1 MNIIYNRVRVGVRD
15 VKELKAKVIISII
28 LFALIISVSLIL
40 REEEY
45 IETIEK
51 GYEVPIYSVSI
62 EEKVAAITFD
72 INWAKE
78 ENLYTILD
86 ILDKYNTKATF
97 FIMGAWVNQNDENVE
112 KLKAIVERGH
122 EIGNHSYLHPNFTKI
137 GEEQIKEE
145 LRKTNEIIEKLTKVK
160 PVLFRFP
167 SGDYN
172 ERVNKVVLNEG
183 FISIQWNC
191 DSVDWKEE
199 GAEIEY
205 SRIKENLKPGSILLF
220 HNNAKYTPEN
230 LEKVLKDYQNQEY
243 KFVKVG
249 DLIYNEG
256 YTVEKD
262 GTQRKK

>member
-1 MNIIYNRVRVGVRD
+1 MRKLR
-15 VKELKAKVIISII
+15 AKVIISIV
-28 LFALIISVSLIL
+28 LFAAIISVSLIL
-40 REEEY
+40 KNEESV
-45 IETIEK
+45 ETIEEV
-51 GYEVPIYSVSI
+51 YELPIYSVKR
-62 EEKVAAITFD
+62 EDKVAAITFD

-137 GEEQIKEE
+137 GDDKIREE
-145 LRKTNEIIEKLTKVK
+145 LRKTNEIIEKLTGIK

-172 ERVNKVVLNEG
+172 AEANRVVLNEG
-183 FISIQWNC
+183 FISIQWDC
-191 DSVDWKEE
+191 DSVDWREE

-230 LEKVLKDYQNQEY
+230 LERLLKDYQKKEY

-249 DLIYNEG
+249 DLIYNKN
-256 YTVEKD
+256 YAIEKD
-262 GTQRKK
+262 GTQIKK

>member
-1 MNIIYNRVRVGVRD
+1 MRKLRT
-15 VKELKAKVIISII
+15 KVIISII
-28 LFALIISVSLIL
+28 LFATIISASLL
-40 REEEY
+40 LKTDEY
-45 IETIEK
+45 VETIGQIDEL
-51 GYEVPIYSVSI
+51 PIYSVNRTD
-62 EEKVAAITFD
+62 KVAAITFD
-72 INWAKE
+72 VNWAEK

-97 FIMGAWVNQNDENVE
+97 FIMGSWVTQNDENVE

-137 GEEQIKEE
+137 GEDKIKEE
-145 LRKTNEIIEKLTKVK
+145 LRKTNEIIEKLTAVK

-167 SGDYN
+167 SGDYSTA
-172 ERVNKVVLNEG
+172 VNRVVLNEG
-183 FISIQWNC
+183 FISIQWDC

-230 LEKVLKDYQNQEY
+230 LERVLKEYQEQEY

-249 DLIYNEG
+249 ELIYNKNYVIEQ
-256 YTVEKD
+256 D
-262 GTQRKK
+262 GTQTKK

>member
-1 MNIIYNRVRVGVRD
+1 MRKLR
-15 VKELKAKVIISII
+15 AKVIISIV
-28 LFALIISVSLIL
+28 LFAAIISVSLIL
-40 REEEY
+40 KNEESM
-45 IETIEK
+45 ETTGK
-51 GYEVPIYSVSI
+51 VYELPIYSVKR
-62 EEKVAAITFD
+62 EDKVAAITFD

-78 ENLYTILD
+78 ENLYSILD

-137 GEEQIKEE
+137 GDDKIREE
-145 LRKTNEIIEKLTKVK
+145 LRKTNEIIEKLTGIK

-172 ERVNKVVLNEG
+172 AEANRVVLNEG
-183 FISIQWNC
+183 FISIQWDC
-191 DSVDWKEE
+191 DSVDWREE

-230 LEKVLKDYQNQEY
+230 LERLLKDYQKKEY
-243 KFVKVG
+243 EFVKVG
-249 DLIYNEG
+249 ELIYNKD
-256 YTVEKD
+256 YTIEKD
-262 GTQRKK
+262 GTQTKK

>member
-1 MNIIYNRVRVGVRD
+1 M
-15 VKELKAKVIISII
+15 KELKAKVIISII

-122 EIGNHSYLHPNFTKI
+122 EI
-137 GEEQIKEE
+137 
-145 LRKTNEIIEKLTKVK
+145 EITVI
-160 PVLFRFP
+160 
-167 SGDYN
+167 
-172 ERVNKVVLNEG
+172 
-183 FISIQWNC
+183 
-191 DSVDWKEE
+191 
-199 GAEIEY
+199 Y
-205 SRIKENLKPGSILLF
+205 S
-220 HNNAKYTPEN
+220 
-230 LEKVLKDYQNQEY
+230 
-243 KFVKVG
+243 
-249 DLIYNEG
+249 
-256 YTVEKD
+256 
-262 GTQRKK
+262 